1 MGVITYEVE
10 VPTSLPPARIF
21 KAFVLDFDNL
31 LPKAVP
37 QAIKSCELVQGDGG
51 PGSIKKVTFGEG
63 GPFKYVVH
71 KVDGIDKENFTYNY
85 SAIEGDALKDK
96 FEKICF
102 ETKFEAAPGGGTICK
117 SIRKYYTIGDTEIKE
132 EDIKAGK
139 ERSAGMYQAV
149 EAYLLANPDLYN

>member
-1 MGVITYEVE
+1 MGVITYEME
-10 VPTSLPPARIF
+10 VPTSVPPARIF

-31 LPKAVP
+31 FPKVVP
-37 QAIKSCELVQGDGG
+37 RAIKSCELVQGDGG

-63 GPFKYVVH
+63 RQFKYVLH
-71 KVDGIDKENFTYNY
+71 KVDGIEKENFTYNY

-117 SIRKYYTIGDTEIKE
+117 SIGDTEIKE